1 MSDERLTV
9 PQMKELVFAST
20 KDYRLFGEFCD
31 ACRKYRYIGLC
42 HGIPGAG
49 KTRSAREYASWDA
62 LSSLFPEELFTLVGR
77 RHLDDQFPHKPFA
90 SPGSPTYTDI
100 LPCRTVYYTAPV
112 AATASRIEREVMSL
126 SASLSYIVEAA
137 EHASRGKDDILM
149 AYRLPK
155 RTELVIVDEADRLK
169 MAGLE
174 QLRDLYDRGNF
185 GLVLIGQP
193 GLEKR
198 LARYPQLYSRV
209 GFVHQFHVLSQD
221 ETRWLLEQRWNH
233 LGMHIHVDDFTD
245 QEALAAIVRITGG
258 NFRVIHRLLMQVERI
273 LEINDLRTVTKD
285 VVETARENLVLGQ
298 A

>member
-1 MSDERLTV
+1 MSDQPKT
-9 PQMKELVFAST
+9 KELLFAST
-20 KDYRLFGEFCD
+20 KESRQFGELCD
-31 ACRKYRYIGLC
+31 ACHTSRYIGIC
-42 HGIPGAG
+42 HGTPGVG

-90 SPGSPTYTDI
+90 APGSPAYTEV

-112 AATASRIEREVMSL
+112 AATASRIEREVMAL
-126 SASLSYIVEAA
+126 SASLAYVVEAA
-137 EHASRGKDDILM
+137 EQAGRGKDDFLY

-193 GLEKR
+193 GLEKT

-209 GFVHQFHVLSQD
+209 GFAHQFRVLSEE
-221 ETRWLLEQRWNH
+221 ETRWLLEQRWSH
-233 LGMHIHVDDFTD
+233 LGMHIRVDDFTD

-258 NFRVIHRLLMQVERI
+258 TFRVIHRLLMQIERT
-273 LEINDLRTVTKD
+273 LEVNHL
-285 VVETARENLVLGQ
+285 
-298 A
+298 